1 MSDALVLLSPES
13 ERYNAELLFVHGLW
27 VDARVWR
34 GVAAGFAHRGWSCV
48 LVDRPSSSENAAT
61 ESWARRVERAAR
73 AREAPPIVIGHDA
86 GALVA
91 LDLAARG
98 AVRAGVAVAPL
109 LDGTASVQSRLERLG
124 RRFRGD
130 AARVPPP
137 RGERH
142 AWRAGVP
149 DDRLADLAGALG
161 PEPAGRLREVDRLAT
176 PRRPAVPA
184 LIVAHEADP
193 VSSPVL
199 AEICARGIEA
209 DYLRLPGGHWPMLE
223 PRADDWIT
231 RIHRWIVKRA
241 GAGLLALRGDE
252 DLAEE

>member
-1 MSDALVLLSPES
+1 MSDGLVLLSPES

-27 VDARVWR
+27 VDARIWR

-48 LVDRPSSSENAAT
+48 LVDRPSSSANAEA
-61 ESWARRVERAAR
+61 EPWARRVERAAR
-73 AREAPPIVIGHDA
+73 ARETPPIVIGHDA
-86 GALVA
+86 GALLA

-98 AVRAGVAVAPL
+98 AVRAAVAVAPL
-109 LDGTASVQSRLERLG
+109 LDGTASVQSNLARLG

-130 AARVPPP
+130 AAPVLPP
-137 RGERH
+137 RAGRH
-142 AWRAGVP
+142 DYLAHVP
-149 DDRLADLAGALG
+149 DERRADVAGALG
-161 PEPAGRLREVDRLAT
+161 PEPVGVLREVDRLAV

-184 LIVAHEADP
+184 LLVAHEADP

-252 DLAEE
+252 DLAE